1 MKNLSLLLG
10 CVVILMACNNS
21 VTEEK
26 VNSTALVDSIQIAD
40 NQYCYENAGNGDS
53 VRLQI
58 DQVGMDVS
66 GELLYAIR
74 GKDRNEGTVQGEWL
88 GDTLLV
94 DYLFQSEGSLSSRQL
109 VFLKKDSLL
118 IEGYG
123 ASEEKDGK
131 LKFINRAELKF
142 GSGIQLKQSDC
153 KQVGP
158 GVGEAVSSASSGATS
173 SPVSGKGEDQGSEVL
188 FMFRWE
194 LKELNGNHI
203 EVDKRAQFFLLFTPG
218 QVGRVSGKGG
228 CNRLTGTFELVG
240 ERGMKF
246 GAIAS
251 TKMACP
257 EMEQETLFL
266 KALAEANQWKI
277 IDNQLFLL
285 KDGSNLAVFQSVT
298 VK

>member
-26 VNSTALVDSIQIAD
+26 VSSTALVDSIQIAD

-66 GELLYAIR
+66 GELVYALS

-94 DYLFQSEGSLSSRQL
+94 DYLFQSEGSLSSRQV

-118 IEGYG
+118 VEGYG

-131 LKFINRAELKF
+131 IKFINRAELKF

-153 KQVGP
+153 KQAASG
-158 GVGEAVSSASSGATS
+158 AASST
-173 SPVSGKGEDQGSEVL
+173 VSGKGDDQGSEVL

-194 LKELNGNHI
+194 LKELNGNSI
-203 EVDKRAQFFLLFTPG
+203 GVDKRAQFFLLFTPG

-228 CNRLTGTFELVG
+228 CNRLTGTFELEG
-240 ERGMKF
+240 ERSMKF

-257 EMEQETLFL
+257 EMEQETVFL
-266 KALAEANQWKI
+266 KALAETNQWKI

-285 KDGSNLAVFQSVT
+285 KDGANLAVFQSVT